1 MDVELRRRTMCSRGL
16 IALTLGA
23 GLSLAA
29 SAAGAEPMPRPQVD
43 YRASVKTPQG
53 TQMTMAHSQ
62 GRMRM
67 DVTGAEIPGTMT
79 SFIDLSRGRMTV
91 LIAAPGIDK
100 RALEIELPA
109 SFAFVDPEG
118 EGTRT
123 GTDMVAG
130 EACDL
135 WVMKPPVGDAPVETC
150 ITADGIVLRAS
161 TAIEGKNV
169 VVYEVVELERAPQD
183 PALFELPKGVKV
195 TKIPPGVQGLIPNL
209 GR

>member
-1 MDVELRRRTMCSRGL
+1 MCSRGL
-16 IALTLGA
+16 GALMLGA
-23 GLSLAA
+23 GLSLGAA
-29 SAAGAEPMPRPQVD
+29 AAGAEPLPRPQVD

-53 TQMTMAHSQ
+53 TQMTMAHSK

-79 SFIDLSRGRMTV
+79 SFIDLSRSRMTV

-123 GTDMVAG
+123 GTDTVAG

-135 WVMKPPVGDAPVETC
+135 WLMKPPVGTAPVETC
-150 ITADGIVLRAS
+150 ITADGIVLKAS

-169 VVYEVVELERAPQD
+169 VVYEVLELERTPQD

-195 TKIPPGVQGLIPNL
+195 TKIPPACRG
-209 GR
+209 